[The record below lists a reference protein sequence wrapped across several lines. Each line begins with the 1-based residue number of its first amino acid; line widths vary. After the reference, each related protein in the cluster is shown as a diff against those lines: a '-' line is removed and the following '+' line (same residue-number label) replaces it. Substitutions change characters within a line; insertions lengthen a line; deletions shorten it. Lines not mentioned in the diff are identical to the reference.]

1 MWHMLI
7 ISSGIISI
15 ISVCVLYI
23 LNKDNVDKQID
34 YKYTF
39 ITIMVVSLLILSCSK
54 VNSED
59 LVSGISS
66 NIMSTGNSINKTVP
80 F

>member
-1 MWHMLI
+1 MWSIWI

>member
-1 MWHMLI
+1 MWI

-23 LNKDNVDKQID
+23 LNKDNIEKQID

-39 ITIMVVSLLILSCSK
+39 ITIMVVSLIILSCSK

-66 NIMSTGNSINKTVP
+66 NIMSAGNSINKTVP